1 MNTVSSASPLE
12 RLQLREQLQDLWR
25 RQVEILAVVDD
36 RAGTKRLSASRIEES
51 ELARQLAAARA
62 DLREVEAAMQR
73 MDRRCYGI
81 CEQCAEP
88 IPTVDL
94 FAAPQR
100 RRCSGCD
107 GLGTVVVDER
117 E

>member
-1 MNTVSSASPLE
+1 VRTASSLSPLE

-25 RQVEILAVVDD
+25 GQVEILTIVDD
-36 RAGTKRLSASRIEES
+36 RPGRNR
-51 ELARQLAAARA
+51 LAAAHA
-62 DLREVEAAMQR
+62 DLLEVEAAIQR

-81 CEQCAEP
+81 CEHCAAP

-107 GLGTVVVDER
+107 GFTRASAGE
-117 E
+117 